1 MLQICERAAE
11 VLGGE
16 DSATDVVA
24 KGHERSNWSPSCCRL
39 CSMLTNFLP
48 AEYAAELQLTD
59 ASRAQSQ
66 RRNLIGREP
75 PIREDSG
82 PAAYSRHEPCC
93 CANCAGSDMKRV
105 KNGCVTSI
113 PDSGAVNL

>member
-1 MLQICERAAE
+1 MLPICERAAE
-11 VLGGE
+11 VRGGE
-16 DSATDVVA
+16 DAATDVVA

-39 CSMLTNFLP
+39 CSMLANFLP

-75 PIREDSG
+75 PIREDSRPSG
-82 PAAYSRHEPCC
+82 RNTLLHSSDRFRLFCC
-93 CANCAGSDMKRV
+93 GSP
-105 KNGCVTSI
+105 I
-113 PDSGAVNL
+113 DSHVAL